1 MADSYTFE
9 RKTHSNSIEY
19 EHMSIFLIAFLI
31 STVSPVLAQDWA
43 RPTYSTNEKMIEIA
57 DLQGLQSCSVTNVSG
72 KVTRI
77 KVSDISA
84 AITVKLEDD
93 EKVQFYV
100 PLNRVRNEDR
110 GPMFHHLVTKG
121 NTLEVAGYRCTEGS
135 PASAFSI
142 RRVY

>member
-1 MADSYTFE
+1 M
-9 RKTHSNSIEY
+9 K
-19 EHMSIFLIAFLI
+19 IFLFIALLTTT
-31 STVSPVLAQDWA
+31 SVLPQDWA
-43 RPTYSTNEKMIEIA
+43 RAIYSTNEKMIEIA
-57 DLQGLQSCSVTNVSG
+57 DLQGLQSCGVTNVSG
-72 KVTRI
+72 KVTKV

-84 AITVKLEDD
+84 AITVKREDD
-93 EKVQFYV
+93 EKVQFYI

-121 NTLEVAGYRCTEGS
+121 NTVEVAGYRCTQGS